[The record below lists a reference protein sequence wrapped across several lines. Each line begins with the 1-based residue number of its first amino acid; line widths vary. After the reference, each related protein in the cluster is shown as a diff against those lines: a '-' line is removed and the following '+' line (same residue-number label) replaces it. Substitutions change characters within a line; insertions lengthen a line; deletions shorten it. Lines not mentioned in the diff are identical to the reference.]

1 MYATTLPLLLL
12 GFVLAL
18 KTSVATNQVLQLAT
32 PGGGNKTQP
41 DCKPSTEHFQTEK
54 MYFQGDPCLPLVIK
68 LHKGFLPGT
77 KALIEATTRREYSW
91 FAVELRSSTSGD
103 IFLQIHGRPYDKKIV
118 KNSKRMGESWGKEE
132 VEERVSFL
140 PSDQIKVAIVC
151 LRAAINITINGH
163 PVGGFSHRLSPSI
176 IDELRISGGLW
187 TRLVAYTT
195 PITQAILQTDGREAV
210 GDSFPGLRPLQT
222 QAILQTDGREA
233 VGDSLPGLRPLESS
247 STDSQVTDDFKFIH
261 QVFESVKDD
270 ATRIQLITT
279 QMAEQAKVIKKKEG
293 DIKELHKDIREL
305 QGNIEKLQEE
315 KEHYQEE
322 LSLILAMG
330 IIEWLENAYSKGFNE
345 TGDVTRGQ
353 NLRKAKWTFMLKN
366 RRDETAIK
374 EMLDKIHAEDK
385 SYDEEKLVN
394 NIIEIEKIVLGQ
406 EKRFVE
412 GVTKAG
418 SYLNQEKHRI
428 KLRRNPIM
436 LVIFT
441 DTVPAHIVKTVN
453 LLKEVYVN
461 EKIRRVSGED

>member
-210 GDSFPGLRPLQT
+210 GDS
-222 QAILQTDGREA
+222 
-233 VGDSLPGLRPLESS
+233 LPGLRPLE
-247 STDSQVTDDFKFIH
+247 
-261 QVFESVKDD
+261 
-270 ATRIQLITT
+270 
-279 QMAEQAKVIKKKEG
+279 
-293 DIKELHKDIREL
+293 
-305 QGNIEKLQEE
+305 
-315 KEHYQEE
+315 EHYQEE

>member
-1 MYATTLPLLLL
+1 M
-12 GFVLAL
+12 
-18 KTSVATNQVLQLAT
+18 
-32 PGGGNKTQP
+32 
-41 DCKPSTEHFQTEK
+41 
-54 MYFQGDPCLPLVIK
+54 
-68 LHKGFLPGT
+68 
-77 KALIEATTRREYSW
+77 
-91 FAVELRSSTSGD
+91 
-103 IFLQIHGRPYDKKIV
+103 
-118 KNSKRMGESWGKEE
+118 
-132 VEERVSFL
+132 
-140 PSDQIKVAIVC
+140 
-151 LRAAINITINGH
+151 
-163 PVGGFSHRLSPSI
+163 
-176 IDELRISGGLW
+176 
-187 TRLVAYTT
+187 
-195 PITQAILQTDGREAV
+195 
-210 GDSFPGLRPLQT
+210 
-222 QAILQTDGREA
+222 
-233 VGDSLPGLRPLESS
+233 
-247 STDSQVTDDFKFIH
+247 
-261 QVFESVKDD
+261 
-270 ATRIQLITT
+270 
-279 QMAEQAKVIKKKEG
+279 
-293 DIKELHKDIREL
+293 
-305 QGNIEKLQEE
+305 
-315 KEHYQEE
+315 
-322 LSLILAMG
+322 ILAMG